1 MVKYNI
7 LAADYSLLKGDDP
20 IMAQPVTYE
29 VDHDTRIYHDY
40 YDLLRDVVI
49 DGNPFGGTRELLN
62 VAYVIPIHENMYE
75 RPIVFPR
82 QRAHKEFSVSYMLK
96 ELYWYSTGNTSA
108 DTAGNMLAPLWRNMA
123 DENGNVQSN
132 YGYQL
137 SVNEPWLFD
146 DDECNARL
154 IPDDGE
160 PVKYASLNIGNAY
173 NSSIHSDT
181 ICNTRVDVCVERDT
195 DEYDHTMYHVRLRV
209 VSRSLDIIFGLPYDM
224 CFFQALGHW
233 IAERLSCITE
243 NSAALAGLMFHTMS
257 IHMYDK
263 HVAEYCAYVN
273 ESVSSFGK
281 REGYSY
287 VSYSDTAMCYWNNY
301 TRLESVTSESIGHD
315 ACINVRSEHEL
326 QGQQDESWCT
336 QYDAFYNEF
345 RQDMYMTRILSL
357 DDVLNSTPSAA
368 YKDDIKERPHAVH
381 DAHAHIY
388 MAAKNDNIAERP
400 YKQSRK
406 AVHADS
412 NGVAFVHLCDP
423 ERASMYAHHD
433 AANQYYCMYFRSLNK
448 LQ

>member
-1 MVKYNI
+1 
-7 LAADYSLLKGDDP
+7 
-20 IMAQPVTYE
+20 MAQPATYE
-29 VDHDTRIYHDY
+29 VDHDTRIYNDY

-62 VAYVIPIHENMYE
+62 VAYVIPIHENVYE

-82 QRAHKEFSVSYMLK
+82 QRAHKSFSESYMLK
-96 ELYWYSTGNTSA
+96 ELYWYSTGNISA
-108 DTAGNMLAPLWRNMA
+108 DHAGNTLAPMWRNMA

-146 DDECNARL
+146 DDEFTARL
-154 IPDDGE
+154 IPDGDE
-160 PVKYASLNIGNAY
+160 TVKYASLNIGNAY

-181 ICNTRVDVCVERDT
+181 ICNTRVDVRVERSI
-195 DEYDHTMYHVRLRV
+195 DEYDRTMYHVRLRV

-233 IAERLSCITE
+233 IATRLSRVTH
-243 NSAALAGLMFHTMS
+243 NLSALSGLMFHAMS
-257 IHMYDK
+257 IHMYNK
-263 HVAEYCAYVN
+263 HVADYCTYVN
-273 ESVSSFGK
+273 EFGSSFG
-281 REGYSY
+281 EPSGYSY
-287 VSYSDTAMCYWNNY
+287 INYNDTAMRHWNNY
-301 TRLESVTSESIGHD
+301 PRLEGVTSARTGHD
-315 ACINVRSEHEL
+315 VRVNVCSDYDLR
-326 QGQQDESWCT
+326 GQQDESWRT
-336 QYDAFYNEF
+336 QYNMFYNTF
-345 RQDMYMTRILSL
+345 QQHMYMTRILSL

-381 DAHAHIY
+381 DAHAHVY
-388 MAAKNDNIAERP
+388 MAAQNDNIVDHP
-400 YKQSRK
+400 HKQSRK

-423 ERASMYAHHD
+423 ERASMHAHYD
-433 AANQYYCMYFRSLNK
+433 TANQYYCMYFRSLNK